1 MIKPFYIALLL
12 FLLATCVD
20 RGPRLAGLPFSE
32 YYNNCPRVQ
41 YDFGETITIG
51 DPNDKFMITLPYEW
65 EIQEVYSDTLYG
77 MIATNAPLIEND
89 PDSFLLLSVTGY
101 QTIDSLLP
109 YFLNEVAELKK
120 DKSMKVKEA
129 GKMDF
134 LGKDSFWVKFESV
147 QNDNV
152 LLNIVKYIKPDGKD
166 EIYLIQSSVKKAGD
180 FDEKICI
187 LKNLADSFELVE

>member
-1 MIKPFYIALLL
+1 MLLM
-12 FLLATCVD
+12 ASCQ
-20 RGPRLAGLPFSE
+20 RGPQIAGVPFTE
-32 YYNNCPRVQ
+32 YYNNCPGIQ

-65 EIQEVYSDTLYG
+65 DIQETYSDTLYG

-109 YFLNEVAELKK
+109 YFTNEIAELKK
-120 DKSMKVKEA
+120 DKSMKVVEA

-134 LGKDSFWVKFESV
+134 LGKDSYWVKFESV
-147 QNDNV
+147 QNENV
-152 LLNIVKYIKPDGKD
+152 LLNVVKYIKPEGKN
-166 EIYLIQSSVKKAGD
+166 EIYLIQSSVKKTGE

-187 LKNLADSFELVE
+187 LKNLADSFEIVE